1 MDRGNHWKNGRR
13 SIGVLTDWVDSQY
26 QANLLRGVFDYAR
39 EQGVHVLCFEGGAIN
54 SVREYE
60 NNCNAIYDLVGRE
73 NVDGL
78 IVISAAIGHFSTMEQ
93 MKDFFRSYAELPLVS
108 VGMEVEGVPAVM
120 VDNATGLREL
130 LVHLIKGHSY
140 RRFAFI
146 TGPKENQDSFE
157 RFLVF
162 CKTLQE
168 YGLFFDRTLVA
179 EGDFTLEGGRRAS
192 RELLAKDLIHKADA
206 IVAAN
211 DIMALG
217 SLMELRHKGI
227 SIPREI
233 AVVGFDDVV
242 ESLYCSPL
250 LTTVSQPLYEQGR
263 LAAEILLKTMRGG
276 NGEKIPQK
284 LILPAKMVLRESC
297 GCFSEMTTSAGNGGI
312 DSRGI
317 PTPDSFT
324 RHKQE
329 IISGIVES
337 AVSLPEMK
345 EAAGEKR
352 LMRLLD
358 ALEEQIQI
366 SASKDQP
373 FLRTCY
379 TLLDEALWRGEDVFC
394 WQILLSELR
403 RCLLP
408 YITNTRLCLEIENL
422 CHQVR
427 VMIGEKALLKERI
440 KYYDLLQTEKTL
452 DLLREELLTVSELP
466 QLLEVLAQ
474 RLPELG
480 VTSCYFS
487 EYYGARTPDGGDS
500 RLILGYNEQGRVELE
515 VDHPIIFK
523 TRHLLPPQLDF
534 QDKRRSFLVAPLCF
548 GQTQFGL
555 ALYEFTGGIDE
566 SLYDSLHRMICSA
579 LQGVLLTKELQVR
592 EIELIVQT
600 EHLRNMAELRKI
612 MEGFI
617 ETISVTVEKRDPY
630 TAGHQKRVALL
641 ARAIANEMGLARE
654 EIEAVRMA
662 GIVHDLGKIY
672 VPAEILNKPGR
683 LHDLEF
689 NLIKTHPQVG
699 YDVLKAIDF
708 PWPLAEIV
716 RQHHERLNGSG
727 YPLGLEEE
735 EILPAAKILAVA
747 DVVEA
752 MASHRP
758 YRPALSI
765 DEALGEIEKNRG
777 VLYDPE
783 VSDACLRLFAK
794 GYSFSF

>member
-1 MDRGNHWKNGRR
+1 MQL
-13 SIGVLTDWVDSQY
+13 IGWTQY
-26 QANLLRGVFDYAR
+26 QANLAGVFDYAR
-39 EQGVHVLCFEGGAIN
+39 EQGFMFYVLKAGRLA
-54 SVREYE
+54 VREYE

-366 SASKDQP
+366 SASKTSLSCEHATP
-373 FLRTCY
+373 FWMKPY
-379 TLLDEALWRGEDVFC
+379 GGEDVFC

-408 YITNTRLCLEIENL
+408 YIATPGFAWRLKTSATR
-422 CHQVR
+422 
-427 VMIGEKALLKERI
+427 
-440 KYYDLLQTEKTL
+440 
-452 DLLREELLTVSELP
+452 
-466 QLLEVLAQ
+466 
-474 RLPELG
+474 
-480 VTSCYFS
+480 
-487 EYYGARTPDGGDS
+487 YG
-500 RLILGYNEQGRVELE
+500 
-515 VDHPIIFK
+515 
-523 TRHLLPPQLDF
+523 
-534 QDKRRSFLVAPLCF
+534 
-548 GQTQFGL
+548 
-555 ALYEFTGGIDE
+555 
-566 SLYDSLHRMICSA
+566 
-579 LQGVLLTKELQVR
+579 
-592 EIELIVQT
+592 
-600 EHLRNMAELRKI
+600 
-612 MEGFI
+612 
-617 ETISVTVEKRDPY
+617 
-630 TAGHQKRVALL
+630 
-641 ARAIANEMGLARE
+641 
-654 EIEAVRMA
+654 
-662 GIVHDLGKIY
+662 
-672 VPAEILNKPGR
+672 
-683 LHDLEF
+683 
-689 NLIKTHPQVG
+689 
-699 YDVLKAIDF
+699 
-708 PWPLAEIV
+708 
-716 RQHHERLNGSG
+716 
-727 YPLGLEEE
+727 
-735 EILPAAKILAVA
+735 
-747 DVVEA
+747 
-752 MASHRP
+752 
-758 YRPALSI
+758 
-765 DEALGEIEKNRG
+765 
-777 VLYDPE
+777 
-783 VSDACLRLFAK
+783 
-794 GYSFSF
+794 

>member
-1 MDRGNHWKNGRR
+1 MGQSNGWKNGRLA
-13 SIGVLTDWVDSQY
+13 IGVLTDWVDSRY

-39 EQGVHVLCFEGGAIN
+39 EHGVNALCFEGGAIN
-54 SVREYE
+54 SNREYE
-60 NNCNAIYDLVGRE
+60 SNCNTIYDLVGRE

-78 IVISAAIGHFSTMEQ
+78 IVFSAPVGHFCTVEEME
-93 MKDFFRSYAELPLVS
+93 DFFRAYAGLPIVS
-108 VGMEVEGVPAVM
+108 IAMEVKGIPAVM

-130 LVHLIKGHSY
+130 LVHLIRDHAY
-140 RRFAFI
+140 QRFAFI
-146 TGPKENQDSFE
+146 TGPKENPDSAE
-157 RFLVF
+157 RFSVF
-162 CKTLQE
+162 RKTLHE
-168 YGLFFDRTLVA
+168 YGLAFDPELVA
-179 EGDFTLEGGRRAS
+179 EGDFTLDGGRKAA
-192 RELLAKDLIHKADA
+192 RELLESDLVNKADA

-217 SLMELRHKGI
+217 SMMELHHKGI
-227 SIPREI
+227 AIPQEI
-233 AVVGFDDVV
+233 AVVGFDNVE

-263 LAAEILLKTMRGG
+263 LAAETLLKMIRGDD
-276 NGEKIPQK
+276 GEEIPQK
-284 LILPAKMVLRESC
+284 IVVPAKMVLRESC
-297 GCFSEMTTSAGNGGI
+297 GCFSEMTTNAGNGKV
-312 DSRGI
+312 DVNAI
-317 PTPDSFT
+317 PALDSFPQ
-324 RHKQE
+324 HKQE
-329 IISGIVES
+329 IIAGIVES
-337 AVSLPEMK
+337 TASRPEIE
-345 EAAGEKR
+345 EAALRQR
-352 LMRLLD
+352 LARLLD

-366 SASKDQP
+366 STGKDQP

-379 TLLDEALWRGEDVFC
+379 TLLDEALWAGENLLS
-394 WQILLSELR
+394 WQIILSELR

-408 YITNTRLCLEIENL
+408 YMINTGLYREIENL

-427 VMIGEKALLKERI
+427 VMIGEKSLLKERI
-440 KYYDLLQTEKTL
+440 RYHNLLQTDKTL
-452 DLLREELLTVSELP
+452 DLLREELLTVSDLP

-474 RLPELG
+474 QLPGLG

-500 RLILGYNEQGRVELE
+500 RLILAYNEQGRVPLE

-523 TRHLLPPQLDF
+523 TSYLLPPQLDF
-534 QDKRRSFLVAPLCF
+534 QDKQRSFIIAPLGF

-555 ALYEFTGGIDE
+555 ALYEFAGGMDE
-566 SLYDSLHRMICSA
+566 SFYASLHRLICSA
-579 LQGVLLTKELQVR
+579 MQGVLLTKELQMR

-600 EHLRNMAELRKI
+600 EHLRSMAELRKI

-641 ARAIANEMGLARE
+641 AREIAKEMGLSRE
-654 EIEAVRMA
+654 EIEAVRVA

-683 LHDLEF
+683 LHELEF
-689 NLIKTHPQVG
+689 ALIKTHPQVG
-699 YDVLKAIDF
+699 YDILKAIDF
-708 PWPLAEIV
+708 PWPLAEII

-727 YPLGLEEE
+727 YPSGLKEED
-735 EILPAAKILAVA
+735 ILLPAKILAVA

-765 DEALGEIEKNRG
+765 EEALAEIRKNRG
-777 VLYDPE
+777 VLYDPMAA
-783 VSDACLRLFAK
+783 DACLCLFAG
-794 GYSFSF
+794 GYKL